1 VPAVS
6 QAPTAVPIYQTAT
19 FSTSDA
25 DELAAVLTGEQPGY
39 AYSRIDNPTV
49 VALGDAVAELHGA
62 EAGIALA
69 TGMGAIH
76 AAFLSLLRA
85 GDRLLVGQVGYGT
98 TRTQAIAAFGRLG
111 VDVAYVDTTDV
122 GAVDAALAAA
132 PTRVLHVETIANPTC
147 VLADLPALAEAAHRH
162 GALLT
167 VDNTF
172 ASPIVCRPL
181 EHGADLVV
189 ESATKY
195 LSGHSDVMAGAVVG
209 SAVRIA
215 AVRSAQIDT
224 GATLGPFAAFLVL
237 RGIATL
243 AVRLERQSAT
253 AASLAAWLEAQD
265 GVARVIYPGLAGHP
279 QREVAGRILDSGGA
293 MLSVDLAGGRAA
305 GRAFIDTLTI
315 PERTASLGS
324 VHTMVV
330 HPPTSSHRA
339 LDAAALAAAG
349 ITEGLLRIS
358 VGLEDEADLRADF
371 AAALAAA
378 RTAGAS
384 AAGNAAGALAAPRT

>member
-1 VPAVS
+1 MPPSSPRSSPAS
-6 QAPTAVPIYQTAT
+6 SPGTRTAGWTT
-19 FSTSDA
+19 RRSS
-25 DELAAVLTGEQPGY
+25 
-39 AYSRIDNPTV
+39 
-49 VALGDAVAELHGA
+49 ALGDAVAELHGA

-69 TGMGAIH
+69 TGMAAIH
-76 AAFLSLLRA
+76 AVFLSVLRA
-85 GDRLLVGQVGYGT
+85 GDRLVIGQVGYGT

-111 VDVAYVDTTDV
+111 VDIGYVDTTDPA
-122 GAVDAALAAA
+122 AVEAALAAS
-132 PTRVLHVETIANPTC
+132 PTRILHVETIANPTC
-147 VLADLPALAEAAHRH
+147 VLADIPALAEAAHRH
-162 GALLT
+162 GALLS

-181 EHGADLVV
+181 EHGADLVI

-209 SAVRIA
+209 SAERIA
-215 AVRSAQIDT
+215 RVRSAQIDT

-237 RGIATL
+237 RGIATV
-243 AVRLERQSAT
+243 AVRVERQSAS
-253 AASLAAWLEAQD
+253 AASLAGWLERQD
-265 GVARVIYPGLAGHP
+265 GVARVTYAGLASHP
-279 QREVAGRILDSGGA
+279 QREVATRVLDSGGA
-293 MLSVDLAGGRAA
+293 MLSVDLAGGRSA
-305 GRAFIDTLTI
+305 GRAFFDALTI

-371 AAALAAA
+371 AAALGAARAAA
-378 RTAGAS
+378 DQPASQAGGR
-384 AAGNAAGALAAPRT
+384 AATRV